1 MIFRLQ
7 LAVSIQVVRRGSARG
22 VNRFSQ
28 MPSVDRLKGKV
39 ALVTGGGSGIG
50 AACAVLFARQGAVV
64 AVADVN
70 LPTAELVSAEIN
82 ARRGVGRA
90 IGIRLDVTDRV
101 QCFATVEQVVNEFG
115 TLDVLVNSAGVTARG
130 APDDWDFEQ
139 TWDWVI
145 DVNLKGSM
153 MMSRAAV
160 EHMRQRGKG
169 SIVNMASIIGLVGY
183 AEGLS
188 DGFNPYPHSKGGV
201 VQMTR
206 DMGVALAKSGIRV
219 NALCP
224 GFTYSNLTKALTNH
238 PEMLAKLESLHPI
251 GRLAK
256 PIEVAYAALFL
267 ASDES
272 SFVTGS
278 CLAVD
283 GGYTSQ

>member
-1 MIFRLQ
+1 
-7 LAVSIQVVRRGSARG
+7 
-22 VNRFSQ
+22 

-50 AACAVLFARQGAVV
+50 AACAELFARQGAIV

-70 LPTAELVSAEIN
+70 ETSAETVSASIN
-82 ARRGVGRA
+82 AESDSGSA
-90 IGIRLDVTDRV
+90 IGMPLDVSERAGCYAAVERV
-101 QCFATVEQVVNEFG
+101 AGEFG
-115 TLDVLVNSAGVTARG
+115 KLDVLVNSAGVTARG

-139 TWDWVI
+139 RWDWVI
-145 DVNLKGSM
+145 EVNLKGTM
-153 MMSRAAV
+153 LMSRAAV
-160 EHMRQRGKG
+160 EQMRQQGTG
-169 SIVNMASIIGLVGY
+169 SIINLASIIGLVGY

-206 DMGVALAKSGIRV
+206 DMGVALAKSGVRV

-224 GFTYSNLTKALTNH
+224 GFTYSNLTKALTED
-238 PEMLAKLESLHPI
+238 PETLAKLESLHPI
-251 GRLAK
+251 GRLGE

-272 SFVTGS
+272 SFMTGS

-283 GGYTSQ
+283 GGYTAQ